1 MSKGEITDK
10 MAKCID
16 QFDEH
21 YDDLVDAWQNYFD
34 RFCTRI
40 EELSHNAKKSAVRA
54 ISVLTRAFEKESNEQ
69 RD

>member
-16 QFDEH
+16 QFDER
-21 YDDLVDAWQNYFD
+21 YDDLVGAWQNYFD

-40 EELSHNAKKSAVRA
+40 EELSHNAKKSSVRA
-54 ISVLTRAFEKESNEQ
+54 ISVLTEPSERRTDA
-69 RD
+69 D